1 MEKIIFLLGEEKER
15 TAGNNG
21 MEGGDRGE
29 NNISSVGETE
39 EVEGLV
45 VRTVLIEK
53 PVVGDKIGIIDFLF
67 QNGLDV

>member
-1 MEKIIFLLGEEKER
+1 
-15 TAGNNG
+15 

-29 NNISSVGETE
+29 SNICSVGETE

-53 PVVGDKIGIIDFLF
+53 PVVGDKIGIIDFFF
-67 QNGLDV
+67 QNRSDV